1 MEGSFTAIFEKIG
14 DWYVG
19 YIEEIPGVN
28 TQGKTLEE
36 VRENLWEAL
45 TLILQSNKELAEK
58 GSGGR
63 CPAPEAREGGTV
75 GRRHSSQRLYHRSQA
90 V

>member
-1 MEGSFTAIFEKIG
+1 MLISKLVEVKMEGRFTAIFEKIG

-45 TLILQSNKELAEK
+45 TLVL
-58 GSGGR
+58 
-63 CPAPEAREGGTV
+63 P
-75 GRRHSSQRLYHRSQA
+75 SSQ
-90 V
+90 